1 MLNPLQQ
8 LCIELARSGTQPSV
22 SLLRAKCSS
31 KVTLPEAI
39 NTIQWWQQQDQE
51 TLLAT
56 ATSNASAYTPAHTN
70 DDQIAHMKQQI
81 EQIEVQ
87 LASLKQQLID
97 LERQTAR

>member
-1 MLNPLQQ
+1 LLNPLQQ

-39 NTIQWWQQQDQE
+39 NTIQWWQQDQE
-51 TLLAT
+51 ALLAT
-56 ATSNASAYTPAHTN
+56 ATSNASAFTSTHTN

>member
-22 SLLRAKCSS
+22 SLLRAKCTS

-39 NTIQWWQQQDQE
+39 NTIPWWQQQDQE
-51 TLLAT
+51 ALLAT
-56 ATSNASAYTPAHTN
+56 ATSNASAFTSTHTN

-97 LERQTAR
+97 LERETAR